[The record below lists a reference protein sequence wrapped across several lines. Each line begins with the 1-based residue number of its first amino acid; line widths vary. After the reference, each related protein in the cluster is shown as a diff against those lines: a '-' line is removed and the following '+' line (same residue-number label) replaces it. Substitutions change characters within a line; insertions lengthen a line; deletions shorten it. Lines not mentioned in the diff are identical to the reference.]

1 MIILQAA
8 LITGMLE
15 LQGTEQY
22 DDSAGIAIDKGD
34 AAKYHITFETADTS
48 ISGGSGQGGQ
58 ASAKIAL

>member
-1 MIILQAA
+1 
-8 LITGMLE
+8 MLE